1 MDDLHDL
8 ELLLRSDSPICF
20 IETRE
25 EPRLLDQLVA
35 VGRRRQMAVFRWS
48 VTEGLARADADL
60 SPMVNTQAPEGALRH
75 IKATPLA
82 GIYVLLDFHPFLGD
96 PKIVRYLKEIAQD
109 YRENPR
115 TVVLI
120 SHAVELPEDLR
131 HLATRFEMALP
142 DAMWLKGLIR
152 EEIHLWQMRHPG
164 QLLKADPGAVL
175 RLAHNLG
182 GVTASDARRLVRN
195 AIEDDGAI
203 SASDVPAVMKAK
215 YALLSRDGLVSF
227 EYDTADFAAVAGL
240 DGLKRWLRHRRPAL
254 SEGQEGL
261 DPPKG
266 VLLLGV
272 QGAGKSLAAKAV
284 AGEFGLPLL
293 RLDFAVLY
301 DKYIG
306 ETERNLREA
315 LAIADTMAPC
325 VLWIDEIEKGVASA
339 DNDQGVS
346 RRVLGTLLN
355 WMAER
360 RSRVFVVATANDIS
374 ALPPELVRKGRFDEI
389 FFVDLPDAGV
399 RKEIFRIHLAK
410 RSQAPEAFGLDELAQ
425 ASAGFAGA
433 EIEQAVVAALYAAR
447 AREEAVTT
455 DLVLNELAAT
465 RPLSVVM
472 AERVDWLRR
481 WAADRAVPAH

>member
-1 MDDLHDL
+1 M
-8 ELLLRSDSPICF
+8 
-20 IETRE
+20 
-25 EPRLLDQLVA
+25 
-35 VGRRRQMAVFRWS
+35 
-48 VTEGLARADADL
+48 
-60 SPMVNTQAPEGALRH
+60 
-75 IKATPLA
+75 
-82 GIYVLLDFHPFLGD
+82 
-96 PKIVRYLKEIAQD
+96 
-109 YRENPR
+109 
-115 TVVLI
+115 
-120 SHAVELPEDLR
+120 
-131 HLATRFEMALP
+131 
-142 DAMWLKGLIR
+142 
-152 EEIHLWQMRHPG
+152 
-164 QLLKADPGAVL
+164 
-175 RLAHNLG
+175 
-182 GVTASDARRLVRN
+182 
-195 AIEDDGAI
+195 
-203 SASDVPAVMKAK
+203 
-215 YALLSRDGLVSF
+215 
-227 EYDTADFAAVAGL
+227 
-240 DGLKRWLRHRRPAL
+240 
-254 SEGQEGL
+254 
-261 DPPKG
+261 
-266 VLLLGV
+266 
-272 QGAGKSLAAKAV
+272 

-355 WMAER
+355 WMSER

-472 AERVDWLRR
+472 DERVDWLRR